1 MADADALAR
10 AAGSLG
16 VELDAERLERF
27 MRYAALVNRWR
38 AIANLTTAATPERF
52 LREHVVDCL
61 SLVPHVPGPR
71 VLDVGSG
78 AGLPGIVLAI
88 ANPALDIALLEPRA
102 KRARFLTQARIELGL
117 ERVAVVSERVEA
129 HSPVAPYDD
138 IVTRALGPFA
148 GFVRATRHL
157 HAPGTRLTAMKARFD
172 AAEFDASSGVPD
184 AAPAAAVGVS
194 VIPLTVPGYRD
205 RCLVT
210 LCPVPGESHEAAR

>member
-1 MADADALAR
+1 MRLDR
-10 AAGSLG
+10 SLT
-16 VELDAERLERF
+16 DERLTNRGSAGPF
-27 MRYAALVNRWR
+27 AAAARQR
-38 AIANLTTAATPERF
+38 PCAAIEEQARSLEAHVH
-52 LREHVVDCL
+52 LRNAMTDPLKGSDPLAEL
-61 SLVPHVPGPR
+61 NPGPR

-102 KRARFLTQARIELGL
+102 KRARFLTQVRIELGL
-117 ERVAVVSERVEA
+117 EHVAIVRARVEA

-138 IVTRALGPFA
+138 IVTRALGSFA
-148 GFVRATRHL
+148 GFVSATRHL

-172 AAEFDASSGVPD
+172 ASEFDASTGAPN
-184 AAPAAAVGVS
+184 AAPAAAARVS

-210 LCPVPGESHEAAR
+210 LCPVPGESHEAPR